1 MERRQFLRLAGA
13 AIPGLAASHA
23 LAGAPGG
30 ALAGGAASLP
40 AREKIYTPRY
50 PKFGPDP
57 DPSMRPAP
65 VTRRLMVIILN
76 PRMRSRNNVPL
87 SVAMNFAN
95 PDRIIDTHIKELRH
109 ASYGYANYQIVE
121 RHLVEDWARWPV
133 KVDGF
138 RYTEASWLNVWRT
151 RNRHVPW
158 NIDHHALFADFG
170 IIEKVASGHVDE
182 VWHIGPPWDG
192 NWEAIMA
199 GPGASYSN
207 AGPLGGTDHAGRR
220 FVFMGYNHERSPVE
234 MLHSYAHRAEGHLR
248 TVFSRF
254 SDQDNLYKR
263 FLRYDLTHPGMAEFR
278 IMQKVSS
285 GHVDEVWHIGPP
297 YDAKWEAV
305 MVGPGASGSNAP
317 PIGTDQVARRFV
329 IMGYNFERS
338 PIEMLHSYSHR
349 AEGHLRTVHNRFGD
363 NDNLWKRFIRYDLTH
378 PGMAE
383 CGNVHFAPNGVQDYD
398 DNSAKVVMSNCDDW
412 YHFPYLNGNRFRPVN
427 NQEWRVG
434 GRNMYLLWW
443 LRHLPHVAGECDGVA
458 LNWWR
463 YVVDPNTI

>member
-1 MERRQFLRLAGA
+1 MERRSFLKLAGT

-23 LAGAPGG
+23 LAGVPRRAAPTG
-30 ALAGGAASLP
+30 LASLA
-40 AREKIYTPRY
+40 ARETFYSPRY

-76 PRMRSRNNVPL
+76 PRMRSRNNLPL

-109 ASYGYANYQIVE
+109 ASYGYANYEIVE

-138 RYTEASWLNVWRT
+138 RYNEESWLEVWRT
-151 RNRHVPW
+151 RDRHVPW

-248 TVFSRF
+248 TVFGRF

-263 FLRYDLTHPGMAEFR
+263 FLRYELTHPGMAE
-278 IMQKVSS
+278 
-285 GHVDEVWHIGPP
+285 
-297 YDAKWEAV
+297 A
-305 MVGPGASGSNAP
+305 
-317 PIGTDQVARRFV
+317 
-329 IMGYNFERS
+329 
-338 PIEMLHSYSHR
+338 
-349 AEGHLRTVHNRFGD
+349 
-363 NDNLWKRFIRYDLTH
+363 
-378 PGMAE
+378 
-383 CGNVHFAPNGVQDYD
+383 GNVHFPPNGEKDYD
-398 DNSAKVVMSNCDDW
+398 YYNKRVVLSNSDDW
-412 YHFPYLNGNRFRPVN
+412 YHFPHLNGNRFRPMN
-427 NQEWRVG
+427 DSEWTVG
-434 GRNMYLLWW
+434 GRNMYQLWW
-443 LRHLPHVAGECDGVA
+443 LRHLPHVAGECDGVS

-463 YVVDPNTI
+463 YIVDPNTI